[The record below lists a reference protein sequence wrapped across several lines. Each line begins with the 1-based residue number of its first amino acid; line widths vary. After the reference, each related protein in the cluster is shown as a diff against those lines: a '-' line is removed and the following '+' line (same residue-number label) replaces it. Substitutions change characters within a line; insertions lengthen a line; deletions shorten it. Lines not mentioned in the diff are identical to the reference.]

1 MTICILAADGEFC
14 YMNQDLIR
22 EYRDKALRMSPY
34 PNPNFPPSLYY
45 RFLRV
50 LTQELKPDLAVE
62 LGVAGG
68 GGSLHMCLGCQ
79 DTIVVGIDIIKEM
92 PDNINYISLRCPNFE
107 FWLGDSV
114 ELAKDIYEEHGPV
127 DLLFVDTIHTEAR
140 TWQEY
145 NAWLPYLGD
154 NAIVCFDDLL
164 REEMGTFWDDL
175 SEPKLRL
182 DNLHDISEGGFGVKW
197 FN

>member
-1 MTICILAADGEFC
+1 
-14 YMNQDLIR
+14 MNQDLIR

-45 RFLRV
+45 RFLKV
-50 LTQELKPDLAVE
+50 LAQDLKPRLAVE

-79 DTIVVGIDIIKEM
+79 SSKVVGIDIVKEV
-92 PDNINYISLRCPNFE
+92 PDNIDYIGIRCPNFE

-114 ELAKDIYEEHGPV
+114 ELAKAVHDEHGPV
-127 DLLFVDTIHTEAR
+127 DLLFVDTTHTEDR
-140 TWQEY
+140 TWREY
-145 NAWLPYLGD
+145 FAWLPYLSDG
-154 NAIVCFDDLL
+154 AIVCLDDLL

-175 SEPKLRL
+175 EEPKLRL
-182 DNLHDISEGGFGVKW
+182 DELHATAEGGFGVKW
-197 FN
+197 FG